1 MFTPIRLMIS
11 IGLICGLFGSG
22 CGYSIRP
29 PYDQTVK
36 TVYIPIFK
44 SVTFRRNV
52 NLMLTKAVKDEVERR
67 TPFKVVG
74 REDIADTTLF
84 GEVNF
89 ADKNTIIE
97 NPFNLPR
104 QLTATMNVTIKW
116 VDNRLTGEEADKKKA
131 EPPALVSEIYYFS
144 PELGETSQLAFQRV
158 CDKLA
163 MQIVGMMEEPW

>member
-1 MFTPIRLMIS
+1 MFSTLSRRTFFSLAVIPLVP
-11 IGLICGLFGSG
+11 G

-29 PYDQTVK
+29 PYDNTVK
-36 TVYIPIFK
+36 TVFVPIFK
-44 SVTFRRNV
+44 SVTFRRDV
-52 NLMLTKAVKDEVERR
+52 NLMLTKSVIDEIERR

-74 REDIADTTLF
+74 READADTILF

-89 ADKNTIIE
+89 ADKNTVVE

-104 QLTATMNVTIKW
+104 QLTAQMNVMIKW
-116 VDNRLTGEEADKKKA
+116 QDNRLTGEEADKKKA
-131 EPPALVSEIYYFS
+131 EPPAMVSELYYFN

-163 MQIVGMMEEPW
+163 MQIVGMMEQPW

>member
-1 MFTPIRLMIS
+1 MFLTRRRFAVVTLA
-11 IGLICGLFGSG
+11 LAAVGSG

-29 PYDQTVK
+29 PYDNTVK
-36 TVYIPIFK
+36 TVFVPIFK
-44 SVTFRRNV
+44 SVTFRRDI
-52 NLMLTKAVKDEVERR
+52 NLMLTQAVILEIERR

-74 REDIADTTLF
+74 REENADTTLF

-89 ADKNTIIE
+89 ADKNTVVE

-104 QLTATMNVTIKW
+104 QLTAQMNVMIKW
-116 VDNRLTGEEADKKKA
+116 QDNRLTGEEADKKKA
-131 EPPALVSEIYYFS
+131 EPPAMVAELYYFN

-163 MQIVGMMEEPW
+163 MQIVGMMEQPW

>member
-1 MFTPIRLMIS
+1 MFANIRHLALAGLMFS
-11 IGLICGLFGSG
+11 VLGSG

-29 PYDQTVK
+29 PYDNTVK

-44 SVTFRRNV
+44 SVTFRRDV
-52 NLMLTKAVKDEVERR
+52 NLMLTKAIIDEVERR

-74 REDIADTTLF
+74 REEGADTTLF

-89 ADKNTIIE
+89 ADKNTVVE

-104 QLTATMNVTIKW
+104 QLTAQMNVTIKW
-116 VDNRLTGEEADKKKA
+116 LDNRLTGEEADKKKA
-131 EPPALVSEIYYFS
+131 ELPALISELYYFT
-144 PELGETSQLAFQRV
+144 PEVGETSQLAFQRV

-163 MQIVGMMEEPW
+163 MQVVGMMEQPW

>member
-1 MFTPIRLMIS
+1 MIVVNRRQALAS
-11 IGLICGLFGSG
+11 LVFAAFAPG

-29 PYDQTVK
+29 PYDNTVK

-44 SVTFRRNV
+44 SVTFRRDV
-52 NLMLTKAVKDEVERR
+52 NLMLTKAVIDEVERR

-74 REDIADTTLF
+74 REEDADTTLF

-89 ADKNTIIE
+89 ADKNTIVE

-104 QLTATMNVTIKW
+104 QLTAQVNVMIKW
-116 VDNRLTGEEADKKKA
+116 KDNRLSGEEADKKEA
-131 EPPALVSEIYYFS
+131 EPPAWVSELYYFN

-163 MQIVGMMEEPW
+163 IQIVGMMEQPW